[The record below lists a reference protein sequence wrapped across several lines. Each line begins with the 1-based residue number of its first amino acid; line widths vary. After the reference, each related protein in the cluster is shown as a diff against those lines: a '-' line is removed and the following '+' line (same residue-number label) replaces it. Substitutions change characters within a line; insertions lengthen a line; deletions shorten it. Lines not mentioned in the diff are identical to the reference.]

1 MESPFSPGCFDSGGK
16 PVNDAL
22 IPELELLAFSFL
34 SGVICFFAYDLLLVL
49 RIFFRP
55 VWLLEK
61 TEDILYWLAASFF
74 VFSVIYIKNSGVIRA
89 YSIAGMLIGMLL
101 YRAVMR
107 DRLTAFA
114 VRRSDAV
121 KKWFHKKTE
130 PIRKKKLELQKKRGQ
145 SKIEKKEQKKARKE
159 QKKKKRE
166 RRKRSEK
173 KKKE

>member
-1 MESPFSPGCFDSGGK
+1 M
-16 PVNDAL
+16 NDAL

-34 SGVICFFAYDLLLVL
+34 SGVICFLAYDLLLVL

-89 YSIAGMLIGMLL
+89 YSIAGMLVGMLL
-101 YRAVMR
+101 YRLIMR

-114 VRRSDAV
+114 ERKSNSI
-121 KKWFHKKTE
+121 KKWFRKKVE
-130 PIRKKKLELQKKRGQ
+130 PIRKKKLELQTKREQ
-145 SKIEKKEQKKARKE
+145 SKIEKKEQRKAKKERR
-159 QKKKKRE
+159 KKKRE
-166 RRKRSEK
+166 RRKSDEKGEK
-173 KKKE
+173 KE